1 MICKQILAILQNTR
15 DKLNYYS
22 LHRNCLNALKKIG
35 EILDEF
41 KVKESQLNFTEL
53 DVGQICRTIEIFQ
66 DRKGTIDEA
75 RFAKSVWT
83 KRFNELRKIKEL
95 KSEKYMNVPDI
106 GSLILD
112 KK

>member
-41 KVKESQLNFTEL
+41 KVKES
-53 DVGQICRTIEIFQ
+53 
-66 DRKGTIDEA
+66 
-75 RFAKSVWT
+75 
-83 KRFNELRKIKEL
+83 
-95 KSEKYMNVPDI
+95 
-106 GSLILD
+106 
-112 KK
+112 